1 MRRRKELYPPFPPL
15 SGAFR
20 RFPPLGLFFA
30 AAILA
35 NGCTVGPNYKR
46 PVAPVPPRWDLAEP
60 WRESAPKDALPKGQW
75 WSVFHDDELNA
86 FEKDALEA
94 NQTIKISIARLEQAR
109 ATAAIQVSTLFPTA
123 STAPGVQRQRLS
135 GNRPTNGVPV
145 TLQLSSQD
153 VQHGFYIRGLKV
165 DEEIQPGKTTEVTI
179 TPDKAGTFPT
189 ICDHFCG
196 LGHKDMNMTIVV
208 EE

>member
-1 MRRRKELYPPFPPL
+1 MNTRTAITL
-15 SGAFR
+15 
-20 RFPPLGLFFA
+20 
-30 AAILA
+30 AILV
-35 NGCTVGPNYKR
+35 TVGMASLSQGLPAGDMASGVPGTSASVHAATADQPKVI
-46 PVAPVPPRWDLAEP
+46 PIVAHR
-60 WRESAPKDALPKGQW
+60 
-75 WSVFHDDELNA
+75 FA
-86 FEKDALEA
+86 FEP
-94 NQTIKISIARLEQAR
+94 NRI
-109 ATAAIQVSTLFPTA
+109 TLKK
-123 STAPGVQRQRLS
+123 
-135 GNRPTNGVPV
+135 GVPV

-165 DEEIQPGKTTEVTI
+165 DEEIQPGKNTEVTI